1 VPSPVNPPP
10 GCTFHPR
17 CSYREALCSQTEP
30 PLDFD
35 ADRHG
40 VSCHVF
46 GPIKRA

>member
-1 VPSPVNPPP
+1 MPSPVYPPS

-17 CSYREALCSQTEP
+17 CSYRAPVCDQTEP

-35 ADRHG
+35 QDRHG